1 MLHQTFQPRDLFLVF
16 VLVALEALLS
26 IDNALVLGLL
36 ARRLPPKLQTKA
48 LTYGLIG
55 SFAFRLLAIVAA
67 AWLLKW
73 RFVKLLGGGYLIYV
87 AVKHLTTKSHKKP
100 AVDESNQNIE
110 FWSIVASIEL
120 TDVAFAADSILAG
133 IALVGPMPANS
144 TSSIHPKL
152 WVILLG
158 GMIGVML
165 MRVAAVGFIRLLKRF
180 PGFELTAYLLVALV
194 GLKLVA
200 DWQFNAAPAGP
211 QLDFES
217 PTAPAFI
224 VFWSLMLLCV
234 LIGFLPKH
242 RAMSFEPPSP

>member
-1 MLHQTFQPRDLFLVF
+1 MLHQTFQPGDLFLVF
-16 VLVALEALLS
+16 VLVVLEGLLS

-36 ARRLPPKLQTKA
+36 ARRLAPRLQTKA

-55 SFAFRLLAIVAA
+55 SFVFRLVAIFAA

-73 RFVKLLGGGYLIYV
+73 RFVKLLGGGYLIYI
-87 AVKHLTTKSHKKP
+87 AVKHLLTKSHKRRP
-100 AVDESNQNIE
+100 LEESNQPLG
-110 FWSIVASIEL
+110 FWSVVASIEL

-133 IALVGPMPANS
+133 IALVGPIPPNTGS
-144 TSSIHPKL
+144 NIHPKL

-158 GMIGVML
+158 GMIGVLL

-180 PGFELTAYLLVALV
+180 PGFELTAYLLVGLV
-194 GLKLVA
+194 GLKLLA
-200 DWQFNAAPAGP
+200 DWQFNATEH

-217 PTAPAFI
+217 PSAPAFI

-234 LIGFLPKH
+234 LIGFVPKH
-242 RAMSFEPPSP
+242 RPVSFPPPSP